1 MLDELKHECAVAMVV
16 LRRPPSATGDFGG
29 TKLSLLLEKQHNR
42 GQDGAGAAILRA
54 RPVPG
59 EEPYWI
65 AKSASATPLADVLG
79 MIAKRSRIETGLT
92 RLTGL
97 SVDTS
102 PDPKNPVNLVNPV
115 KNNYE
120 RIFLGHLRYA
130 TFGKNDVAFCHPFV
144 HESSDLSHTLLLAG
158 NFNLTNAHELFDD
171 YARHGSF
178 PTSKADGYLIC
189 ELIAHELGRLINHV
203 EHVDHVENNAPDL
216 HVSACSTRLN
226 CNLADALANAL
237 KNADGAWT
245 LCGMT
250 ADGWAFATRDPHG
263 IRPGYCYIDERVVVV
278 ASERPAIQAAFD
290 VTPEAVKELPP
301 GEALVASPQGDVEF
315 VDLNRAE
322 HVERVEDNASDLHV
336 STRSTRLNNLSAR
349 PCSFE
354 RIYFSRANDADI
366 HRERKALGAA
376 ILPRILEAA
385 EAPLEDIF
393 FSYIPNSARTA
404 FHGLL
409 EKLFEK
415 CVLTQ
420 SRVTAAE
427 AGLAFCSEPSR
438 AKRVPR
444 AAECAESDLNW
455 GCAPRV
461 ELAFGDSA
469 SLGGY
474 PGPKKTV
481 NPVNPVQNDS
491 APLRLCVNNIPRF
504 GEVIVKDAKFRT
516 FIADAAARREFYK
529 HVYDVTYG
537 LVKKND
543 TLVVLDDSIVRGNTM
558 KNAILP
564 MLDRLG
570 PKRIVIASSAPPV
583 RYPDCYG
590 IDMSTL
596 GELVA
601 FRALVNLLGGTTELL
616 SLLGDSESGSIG
628 ESFRTAS
635 DLQNSRTPRS
645 GSNQPNPLA
654 PLYARFTEE
663 EHSAEIA
670 RLLTPPGMKAEVKV
684 VYQTVDDLRRCLQ
697 QPPNYPTTQLPN
709 HLTTKSGIGDWYFTG
724 DYPTPG
730 GYKVLHKALE
740 NYLDKRNDRSY

>member
-1 MLDELKHECAVAMVV
+1 MSDELKHECAVAMVV
-16 LRRPPSATGDFGG
+16 LRKPPSATGDFGG

-54 RPVPG
+54 SPVPG

-65 AKSASATPLADVLG
+65 AKSASATPLADLLG
-79 MIAKRSRIETGLT
+79 MLTKRCKVQTG
-92 RLTGL
+92 LTGL
-97 SVDTS
+97 SVSTAS
-102 PDPKNPVNLVNPV
+102 APQNPVNLVNPA
-115 KNNYE
+115 NTRFE

-144 HESSDLSHTLLLAG
+144 HESSDLAHTLLLAG

-216 HVSACSTRLN
+216 HVSTRSTRLN
-226 CNLADALANAL
+226 SHLADAIANAL

-245 LCGMT
+245 LCGAT
-250 ADGWAFATRDPHG
+250 GDGWAFATRDPHG
-263 IRPGYCYIDERVVVV
+263 IRPGFYYIDEHVVVV

-290 VTPEAVKELPP
+290 VPPEAVKELPP
-301 GEALVASPQGDVEF
+301 GEVLVVSPSGEVQMSELGSDI
-315 VDLNRAE
+315 
-322 HVERVEDNASDLHV
+322 NA
-336 STRSTRLNNLSAR
+336 RPR

-376 ILPRILEAA
+376 LLPRILKAA
-385 EAPLEDIF
+385 DAPLEDIF
-393 FSYIPNSARTA
+393 FSYIPNSARIA

-409 EKLFEK
+409 DELFRNMF
-415 CVLTQ
+415 VAHSQ
-420 SRVTAAE
+420 
-427 AGLAFCSEPSR
+427 
-438 AKRVPR
+438 
-444 AAECAESDLNW
+444 
-455 GCAPRV
+455 
-461 ELAFGDSA
+461 
-469 SLGGY
+469 LGG
-474 PGPKKTV
+474 
-481 NPVNPVQNDS
+481 S
-491 APLRLCVNNIPRF
+491 AVRWFGSSSSSIQPPDHLTTTPPNQPPRF

-570 PKRIVIASSAPPV
+570 PKRIVIASSAPPI

-601 FRALVNLLGGTTELL
+601 FRALVNLLDGERGSSAAEATEYKTGNGERELREAL
-616 SLLGDSESGSIG
+616 EKSLHVS
-628 ESFRTAS
+628 T
-635 DLQNSRTPRS
+635 RS
-645 GSNQPNPLA
+645 TRLNNPLA
-654 PLYARFTEE
+654 ELYARFTEE
-663 EHSAEIA
+663 EHCAEIA

-697 QPPNYPTTQLPN
+697 PPPNYPTTQLPN

-730 GYKVLHKALE
+730 GYKVLHTALHHYIE
-740 NYLDKRNDRSY
+740 KSNERSY

>member
-1 MLDELKHECAVAMVV
+1 MSDELKHECAVAMVV
-16 LRRPPSATGDFGG
+16 LRKPPSATGDFGG

-65 AKSASATPLADVLG
+65 AKSASATPLADLLG
-79 MIAKRSRIETGLT
+79 MLTKRCKVQTG
-92 RLTGL
+92 LTGL
-97 SVDTS
+97 SVSTAS
-102 PDPKNPVNLVNPV
+102 APQNPVNLVNPV
-115 KNNYE
+115 HTRFE

-130 TFGKNDVAFCHPFV
+130 TFGKNDLAFCHPFV
-144 HESSDLSHTLLLAG
+144 HESSDLAHTLLLAG

-189 ELIAHELGRLINHV
+189 ELIAHELER
-203 EHVDHVENNAPDL
+203 NA
-216 HVSACSTRLN
+216 H
-226 CNLADALANAL
+226 LADAIASAL

-245 LCGMT
+245 LCGAT
-250 ADGWAFATRDPHG
+250 GDGWAFATRDPHG
-263 IRPGYCYIDERVVVV
+263 IRPGFYYIDERVVVV

-290 VTPEAVKELPP
+290 VPPEAVKELPP
-301 GEALVASPQGDVEF
+301 GEVLIVSPSGKVTFCDLDSRHATTDMQPGCRSSAVECPKNP
-315 VDLNRAE
+315 LP
-322 HVERVEDNASDLHV
+322 
-336 STRSTRLNNLSAR
+336 R

-376 ILPRILEAA
+376 LLPRILKAA
-385 EAPLEDIF
+385 DAPMEDIF
-393 FSYIPNSARTA
+393 FSYIPNSARIA

-409 EKLFEK
+409 EALFVE
-415 CVLTQ
+415 CLTQ
-420 SRVTAAE
+420 SSQSPQSEKLE
-427 AGLAFCSEPSR
+427 ATSRSLRTSR
-438 AKRVPR
+438 AT
-444 AAECAESDLNW
+444 
-455 GCAPRV
+455 
-461 ELAFGDSA
+461 F
-469 SLGGY
+469 
-474 PGPKKTV
+474 
-481 NPVNPVQNDS
+481 
-491 APLRLCVNNIPRF
+491 IPRF

-537 LVKKND
+537 LVKKDD

-570 PKRIVIASSAPPV
+570 PKRIVIASSAPPI

-601 FRALVNLLGGTTELL
+601 FRALVNLLGTDAEKA
-616 SLLGDSESGSIG
+616 
-628 ESFRTAS
+628 FRSAL
-635 DLQNSRTPRS
+635 DENPVNLVNPVKK
-645 GSNQPNPLA
+645 NPLEG
-654 PLYARFTEE
+654 LYARFTEE
-663 EHSAEIA
+663 QHCAEIA

-684 VYQTVDDLRRCLQ
+684 VYQSVESLRECLGQ
-697 QPPNYPTTQLPN
+697 TTFDNRQPTAETNNSQLITHN
-709 HLTTKSGIGDWYFTG
+709 SQLHIGDWYFTG

-730 GYKVLHKALE
+730 GYKVLHKAVL
-740 NYLDKRNDRSY
+740 NYLERKNERSY

>member
-1 MLDELKHECAVAMVV
+1 MSDELKHECAVAMVV
-16 LRRPPSATGDFGG
+16 LREPPSATGDFGG

-65 AKSASATPLADVLG
+65 AKSASATPLVDVLG
-79 MIAKRSRIETGLT
+79 AIGKRQGIVG
-92 RLTGL
+92 
-97 SVDTS
+97 
-102 PDPKNPVNLVNPV
+102 V
-115 KNNYE
+115 KPNTPTESFE

-130 TFGKNDVAFCHPFV
+130 TFGKNDTAFCHPFV
-144 HESSDLSHTLLLAG
+144 HESSDLAHTLLLAG

-189 ELIAHELGRLINHV
+189 ELVAHEMERNTHLSGAI
-203 EHVDHVENNAPDL
+203 
-216 HVSACSTRLN
+216 
-226 CNLADALANAL
+226 ANAL

-245 LCGMT
+245 LCGAT
-250 ADGWAFATRDPHG
+250 GDGWAFATRDPHG
-263 IRPGYCYIDERVVVV
+263 IRPGFYYIDERVVVV

-290 VTPEAVKELPP
+290 VPPEAVKELPS
-301 GEALVASPQGDVEF
+301 GEVLVVSPSGEVQLSELSSDI
-315 VDLNRAE
+315 
-322 HVERVEDNASDLHV
+322 NA
-336 STRSTRLNNLSAR
+336 RPR

-376 ILPRILEAA
+376 LLPRILEAA
-385 EAPLEDIF
+385 GAPLEDIF
-393 FSYIPNSARTA
+393 FSYIPNSARIA

-409 EKLFEK
+409 EELF
-415 CVLTQ
+415 
-420 SRVTAAE
+420 SRVFST
-427 AGLAFCSEPSR
+427 GLTGLTRLS
-438 AKRVPR
+438 
-444 AAECAESDLNW
+444 
-455 GCAPRV
+455 
-461 ELAFGDSA
+461 
-469 SLGGY
+469 GGM
-474 PGPKKTV
+474 PPDPKNLV
-481 NPVNPVQNDS
+481 NPVNPVKS
-491 APLRLCVNNIPRF
+491 IPRF

-570 PKRIVIASSAPPV
+570 PKRIVIASSAPPI

-601 FRALVNLLGGTTELL
+601 FKALVNLLDGERGTGNGERELREAL
-616 SLLGDSESGSIG
+616 EKSLHVS
-628 ESFRTAS
+628 T
-635 DLQNSRTPRS
+635 RS
-645 GSNQPNPLA
+645 TRLNNPLA
-654 PLYARFTEE
+654 ELYARFTEE
-663 EHSAEIA
+663 QHCAEIA

-697 QPPNYPTTQLPN
+697 QPSNCPTTQLPN

-730 GYKVLHKALE
+730 GYKVLHKALLNHLE
-740 NYLDKRNDRSY
+740 HKNERSY

>member
-92 RLTGL
+92 GLTGL

-189 ELIAHELGRLINHV
+189 ELIAHEVKRKSSCH
-203 EHVDHVENNAPDL
+203 
-216 HVSACSTRLN
+216 
-226 CNLADALANAL
+226 LADALANAL

-290 VTPEAVKELPP
+290 VPPEAVKELPP
-301 GEALVASPQGDVEF
+301 GEAMIVSPNGKVTFCDLDNRHATTDMQPGCRPSAVECPISP
-315 VDLNRAE
+315 LP
-322 HVERVEDNASDLHV
+322 
-336 STRSTRLNNLSAR
+336 R

-376 ILPRILEAA
+376 LLPRILEAA

-438 AKRVPR
+438 AKRVP
-444 AAECAESDLNW
+444 
-455 GCAPRV
+455 
-461 ELAFGDSA
+461 
-469 SLGGY
+469 
-474 PGPKKTV
+474 
-481 NPVNPVQNDS
+481 
-491 APLRLCVNNIPRF
+491 
-504 GEVIVKDAKFRT
+504 
-516 FIADAAARREFYK
+516 
-529 HVYDVTYG
+529 
-537 LVKKND
+537 
-543 TLVVLDDSIVRGNTM
+543 
-558 KNAILP
+558 
-564 MLDRLG
+564 
-570 PKRIVIASSAPPV
+570 
-583 RYPDCYG
+583 
-590 IDMSTL
+590 
-596 GELVA
+596 
-601 FRALVNLLGGTTELL
+601 
-616 SLLGDSESGSIG
+616 
-628 ESFRTAS
+628 
-635 DLQNSRTPRS
+635 SRP
-645 GSNQPNPLA
+645 
-654 PLYARFTEE
+654 Y
-663 EHSAEIA
+663 
-670 RLLTPPGMKAEVKV
+670 
-684 VYQTVDDLRRCLQ
+684 
-697 QPPNYPTTQLPN
+697 
-709 HLTTKSGIGDWYFTG
+709 
-724 DYPTPG
+724 
-730 GYKVLHKALE
+730 
-740 NYLDKRNDRSY
+740 